1 MQPTHDTKPPDA
13 CRVLCTGDWHG
24 DKSTA
29 GFARFDDV
37 TGSARRAAQLAIE
50 LGCDWFGFLGDL
62 TDPEAAAHRCV
73 QFAIELADWLRSRG
87 VRSFWLGGNHD
98 AVEDEAGTSAL
109 DALAAHAAT
118 APHGERRVHVF
129 TRPGHLRLGPA
140 AHLYALPHP
149 HRGDPYDPDA
159 TIRELRERRRL
170 LGDFARDGAEWAL
183 VAGHLLVDAYER
195 PELRGSES
203 LDMPRGR
210 LGHFPVAACRE
221 LWGERAV
228 LVNGHYHRAHGAADP
243 VLVPGSLERL
253 TRAEAGYEPR
263 VLVLDLPGG
272 AS

>member
-1 MQPTHDTKPPDA
+1 VQPTDDTKPPDA

-37 TGSARRAAQLAIE
+37 TGSARRAAQLAVE
-50 LGCDWFGFLGDL
+50 LRCDWFGFLGDL
-62 TDPEAAAHRCV
+62 TDPDTNGAHRCV
-73 QFAIELADWLRSRG
+73 EFAIELLDWLLARG
-87 VRSFWLGGNHD
+87 VSSFWFVGNHD

-109 DALAAHAAT
+109 DALAAHVRSRPRSAALAGARVFSEPGLLDL
-118 APHGERRVHVF
+118 APGVLLV
-129 TRPGHLRLGPA
+129 
-140 AHLYALPHP
+140 ALPHP
-149 HRGDPYDPDA
+149 HRGKPYDPA
-159 TIRELRERRRL
+159 AWLTSL
-170 LGDFARDGAEWAL
+170 AWKGAAHRSVL

-210 LGHFPVAACRE
+210 LGSFPVETCRA

-263 VLVLDLPGG
+263 VLVLDLPAGG